1 MDEGKNKIRDLEEK
15 KSSDTKTRNQLLEG
29 LGEAIFRRIGDG
41 EPFTNEAADAP
52 GFMLTEYRKLQKEI
66 DESNELIKTLEK
78 EVLRLKELEETIFA
92 KEKEK
97 SGLEDELEGVYAD
110 LGKALLQTPDFLDS
124 TGLASRQEEALL
136 DRINEHELKLE
147 ELEKRDGGILAWLG
161 KSAQMTVSKTVLAKN
176 RSALKQLYRTTGEKF
191 LFSKSVESLD
201 GETAISAGKI
211 MELKELLSSLAED
224 LSSLKGERRRIGEI
238 FGVEGSPS
246 RRIQGLE
253 KHIAHV
259 KGRYPGVYISMGLLA
274 ADETGAGSLSSY
286 ISTDDTPILEKAGL
300 LKTQIAK
307 YQLEI
312 EKVKAA
318 LNIENEKAAIEKMQ
332 KGIKG
337 QQLKISVAQEII
349 ADFEKQIAET
359 EQRIEE
365 LKAFLNTD
373 ADT

>member
-1 MDEGKNKIRDLEEK
+1 
-15 KSSDTKTRNQLLEG
+15 
-29 LGEAIFRRIGDG
+29 
-41 EPFTNEAADAP
+41 
-52 GFMLTEYRKLQKEI
+52 
-66 DESNELIKTLEK
+66 
-78 EVLRLKELEETIFA
+78 
-92 KEKEK
+92 
-97 SGLEDELEGVYAD
+97 
-110 LGKALLQTPDFLDS
+110 
-124 TGLASRQEEALL
+124 
-136 DRINEHELKLE
+136 
-147 ELEKRDGGILAWLG
+147 
-161 KSAQMTVSKTVLAKN
+161 LAKN